1 MIGTFKV
8 LALIPARGG
17 SKGVPGKNILPI
29 CGKPLIQWTIDE
41 ARASRYIDR
50 LILSSDDDEIMAVA
64 ATGGCEIP
72 FRRDT
77 NLAGDTASSIDVVAD
92 ALERVPGYDIVVL
105 LQPTSPLRKASDID
119 GAIERLESSSAP
131 ACVTVRAAEEHPY
144 WTFYADEQG
153 YLVHYVKPPA
163 GIPMR
168 RQELP
173 EAWCLNGA
181 VYAVRTEWFL
191 RNRSFLTA
199 DTVFYP
205 MPAERSIDIDTQT
218 DVERLIDV
226 VQRMTQPSSN
236 SQPNI
241 AQT

>member
-1 MIGTFKV
+1 
-8 LALIPARGG
+8 
-17 SKGVPGKNILPI
+17 
-29 CGKPLIQWTIDE
+29 
-41 ARASRYIDR
+41 
-50 LILSSDDDEIMAVA
+50 
-64 ATGGCEIP
+64 
-72 FRRDT
+72 
-77 NLAGDTASSIDVVAD
+77 
-92 ALERVPGYDIVVL
+92 
-105 LQPTSPLRKASDID
+105 
-119 GAIERLESSSAP
+119 
-131 ACVTVRAAEEHPY
+131 VTVRAAEEHPY
-144 WTFYADEQG
+144 WTFYGDEQG
-153 YLVHYVKPPA
+153 CLVHYVKPPG

-168 RQELP
+168 RQDLP